1 MKTALDAFMSK
12 HAEVRETLK
21 EITDAVHDH
30 CGTDPDNVNWNEV
43 GSMVQLARDLGEIRD
58 RLLGLGEYAEA
69 GELVALYRWLQ
80 PDEAAP
86 KERVG
91 EKLADVM
98 IFSIRMAD
106 VCGIDLLNEVARKIE
121 QNANRYPV
129 KLAHGNA
136 RKYTEFDDDQH
147 GTQRR

>member
-1 MKTALDAFMSK
+1 MTLTEARNALRHF
-12 HAEVRETLK
+12 T
-21 EITDAVHDH
+21 TDRDWHQFH
-30 CGTDPDNVNWNEV
+30 TPKN
-43 GSMVQLARDLGEIRD
+43 LAMAL
-58 RLLGLGEYAEA
+58 ASEA

-91 EKLADVM
+91 EELADVL
-98 IFSIRMAD
+98 IFAIRMAD
-106 VCGIDLLNEVARKIE
+106 VCGIDLLAEVARKIE
-121 QNANRYPV
+121 QNAERYPV
-129 KLAHGNA
+129 EFAHGNA